1 MHSVAEPIDQYAV
14 NIKGEVCYYEQTK
27 SGTGTAFYV

>member
-14 NIKGEVCYYEQTK
+14 NKGEVCYYEQTK